1 MEPVD
6 GLGFIG
12 RNPGDASNVLIATG
26 DSGNGMTHGTIA
38 GMLIRDLI
46 LGRQN
51 AWETVYDPSR
61 ISLRAGG
68 EYAKENLNVA
78 AQYADH
84 LTGGEVTSAD
94 EVAAGSGAIMRRGL
108 SKVAVH
114 RDDAGALHE
123 FSAVCTHLGCVVSWN
138 DKEKS
143 WDCPCHGSR
152 FDCRDGHVLNGPAI
166 EGLSPAGE

>member
-1 MEPVD
+1 
-6 GLGFIG
+6 
-12 RNPGDASNVLIATG
+12 
-26 DSGNGMTHGTIA
+26 MTHGTIA

-46 LGRQN
+46 LGRGN

-78 AQYADH
+78 AQYADY
-84 LTGGEVTSAD
+84 LTGGEIDSAD
-94 EVAAGSGAIMRRGL
+94 EVAPGSGAIMRRGL
-108 SKVAVH
+108 TKVAVF

-123 FSAVCTHLGCVVSWN
+123 FSAVCTHLGCIVAFN
-138 DKEKS
+138 DREKS

-152 FDCRDGHVLNGPAI
+152 FNPTDGHVLNGPAI
-166 EGLSPAGE
+166 EGLSPADE

>member
-1 MEPVD
+1 
-6 GLGFIG
+6 
-12 RNPGDASNVLIATG
+12 
-26 DSGNGMTHGTIA
+26 MTHGTIA

-46 LGRQN
+46 LGRGN
-51 AWETVYDPSR
+51 PWETVYDPSR
-61 ISLRAGG
+61 VSLRAGG

-78 AQYADH
+78 AQYTDL
-84 LTGGEVTSAD
+84 LTGGEIDSAD
-94 EVAAGSGAIMRRGL
+94 EVAAGSGALLRRGL
-108 SKVAVH
+108 TKVAVY

-123 FSAVCTHLGCVVSWN
+123 FSAICRHLGCVVAWN

-152 FDCRDGHVLNGPAI
+152 YDPADGHILNGPAI